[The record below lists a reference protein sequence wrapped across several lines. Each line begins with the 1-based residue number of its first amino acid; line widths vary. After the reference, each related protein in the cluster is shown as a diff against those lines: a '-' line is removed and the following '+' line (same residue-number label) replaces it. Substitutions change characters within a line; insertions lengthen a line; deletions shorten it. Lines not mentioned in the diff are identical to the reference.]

1 MHFLYS
7 AKHAYMEGGKV
18 AHALGAMK
26 EFIKDEMYSWIAN
39 DKGWDD
45 LDMEANQK
53 GIEFGRKLPRKLK
66 K

>member
-1 MHFLYS
+1 
-7 AKHAYMEGGKV
+7 MEGGKV